1 MRTPPFRL
9 NWTQLLSDQRQR
21 PAMSTHSSKKAP
33 HQPARTAFEHDYD
46 RIVFSAPF
54 RRLAKKMQVHP
65 FAEVDQI
72 HNRLTHTLEVASVG
86 RSLGAAAYEV
96 IAKHDHMPPNRSRED
111 IICIVQVACLAHDMG
126 NPPFGHAGEAAIRE
140 WSKEHEALLFDAL
153 IPSDSVRKAI
163 TRDWTFFEGNAQGF
177 RMMARADNRD
187 QLYFLLTYAALGSM
201 IKYPW
206 TSSDP
211 RVEREEKMNV
221 FSSEAAIFDD
231 LATTLGLRCPDGR
244 IVRHPLSFLS
254 EAADDIC
261 YRICDFE
268 DAVQMHI
275 LPEKEVRKIFCTLI
289 GQPTPGPLSA
299 LRAKAIGSLIRAT
312 NKAFKEN
319 YEAIMTGQ
327 RDCTH
332 DLKRDFPK
340 AMQKGLDDIRKRYPD
355 IFNHRRKVASEIGAY
370 TVLGKILDHY
380 TKAVRA
386 LVHVGA
392 YKKLTYI
399 QKRCLELAWGAEYVI
414 ANQKQDYAWWL
425 GRVLDYV
432 SGMTDNYATRI
443 ANEIEGV

>member
-1 MRTPPFRL
+1 MHTTPFRL
-9 NWTQLLSDQRQR
+9 NWEQLLSDQRQK
-21 PAMSTHSSKKAP
+21 PAAPASTSPKKL

-96 IAKHDHMPPNRSRED
+96 IAEQDHLPINRSRED

-140 WSKEHEALLFDAL
+140 WSKANEHLLFDAL
-153 IPSDSVRKAI
+153 IPDPVTREAVK
-163 TRDWTFFEGNAQGF
+163 RDWIFFEGNAQGF
-177 RMMARADNRD
+177 RMMARADNRE
-187 QLYFLLTYAALGSM
+187 QLYFLLTYAALGTM

-206 TSSDP
+206 TSIDP
-211 RVEREEKMNV
+211 RVVREEKMNV
-221 FSSEAAIFDD
+221 FSSETAIFDD
-231 LATTLGLRCPDGR
+231 LVTTLGLRDPEGR

-268 DAVQMHI
+268 DAVHMHI
-275 LPEKEVRKIFCTLI
+275 LPENEVRKIFCTLI
-289 GQPTPGPLSA
+289 GQTLPGPLSA
-299 LRAKAIGSLIRAT
+299 LRAKAISSLIRAT

-327 RDCTH
+327 RACTH

-355 IFNHRRKVASEIGAY
+355 IFNHRRKIASEIGAY

-386 LVHVGA
+386 LVNVQT

-399 QKRCLELAWGAEYVI
+399 QKRCMELAWGEDYVRK
-414 ANQKQDYAWWL
+414 NQAQSYAWWL

-432 SGMTDNYATRI
+432 SGMTDNYATRV